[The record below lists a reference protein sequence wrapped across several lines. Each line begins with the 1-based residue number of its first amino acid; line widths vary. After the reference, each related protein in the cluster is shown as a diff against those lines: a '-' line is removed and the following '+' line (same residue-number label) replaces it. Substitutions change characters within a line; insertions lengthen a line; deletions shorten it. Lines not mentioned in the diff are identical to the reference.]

1 MADFVKYREL
11 VYHDDMSRK
20 RNRKELPSANLPM
33 NRRETGVPPATLTET
48 SQLATFRIL
57 ATALLFTVLAFWGLA
72 KIRRFSEEFILRREL
87 ASFRTVVNNA
97 QVFAVQKRQTV
108 RLLLSELKNNNVC
121 RFEKLAKNSQRYF
134 DVPLSRE
141 DHAFGIDSH
150 NWSSLEPEQH
160 SVFSAVDVSVG
171 PLHTVYMFPNNTC
184 TDYWPLPYLYHGSAI
199 KMKTYPVKFRLGEAV
214 GEVVF
219 TDTGLMT
226 IN

>member
-1 MADFVKYREL
+1 
-11 VYHDDMSRK
+11 MSRK
-20 RNRKELPSANLPM
+20 RTGKKLPQPDLSM
-33 NRRETGVPPATLTET
+33 NGRETGVSPATLTET

-57 ATALLFTVLAFWGLA
+57 AAALLFAVLAFWGLG

-87 ASFRTVVNNA
+87 ASFRSAVNNA

-108 RLLLSELKNNNVC
+108 RLLLSELESKNVY

-134 DVPLSRE
+134 DIPLSRE
-141 DHAFGIDSH
+141 DHSFGIDSR
-150 NWSSLEPEQH
+150 NWSPLEPEQH
-160 SVFSAVDVSVG
+160 SVFSADVSVG

-184 TDYWPLPYLYHGSAI
+184 TDYWPLPYLHHGSAI

-226 IN
+226 LN

>member
-1 MADFVKYREL
+1 
-11 VYHDDMSRK
+11 
-20 RNRKELPSANLPM
+20 M
-33 NRRETGVPPATLTET
+33 NGRETGVSPATLTET

-57 ATALLFTVLAFWGLA
+57 AAALLFAVLAFWGLG

-87 ASFRTVVNNA
+87 ASFRSAVNNA

-108 RLLLSELKNNNVC
+108 RLLLSELESKNVY

-134 DVPLSRE
+134 DIPLSRE
-141 DHAFGIDSH
+141 DHSFGIDSR
-150 NWSSLEPEQH
+150 NWSPLEPEHH
-160 SVFSAVDVSVG
+160 SVFSVVDVSVG

-184 TDYWPLPYLYHGSAI
+184 TDYWPLPYLHHGSAI

-226 IN
+226 LN

>member
-1 MADFVKYREL
+1 
-11 VYHDDMSRK
+11 MSRK
-20 RNRKELPSANLPM
+20 RTRKKLPQPDLSM
-33 NRRETGVPPATLTET
+33 NGREMGVSPAKLTET

-57 ATALLFTVLAFWGLA
+57 AAALLFAVLAFWGLG

-87 ASFRTVVNNA
+87 ASFRSAVNNA

-108 RLLLSELKNNNVC
+108 RLVLSELESKNVC
-121 RFEKLAKNSQRYF
+121 RFEKLAKNSQHYF
-134 DVPLSRE
+134 DIPLSRE
-141 DHAFGIDSH
+141 DHSFGIDSS
-150 NWSSLEPEQH
+150 NWSPLEPEQH
-160 SVFSAVDVSVG
+160 SVFSVVDVSVG

-184 TDYWPLPYLYHGSAI
+184 TDYWPLPYLHHGSAI

-226 IN
+226 LN

>member
-1 MADFVKYREL
+1 
-11 VYHDDMSRK
+11 MSRK
-20 RNRKELPSANLPM
+20 RTGKKLPQPDLSM
-33 NRRETGVPPATLTET
+33 NGRETGVSPATLTET

-57 ATALLFTVLAFWGLA
+57 AAALLFAVLAFWGLG

-87 ASFRTVVNNA
+87 ASFRSAVNNA

-108 RLLLSELKNNNVC
+108 RLLLSELESKNVY

-134 DVPLSRE
+134 DIPLSRE
-141 DHAFGIDSH
+141 DHSFGIDSR
-150 NWSSLEPEQH
+150 NWSPLEPEHH
-160 SVFSAVDVSVG
+160 SVFSVVDVSVG

-184 TDYWPLPYLYHGSAI
+184 TDYWPLPYLHHGSAI

-226 IN
+226 LN